1 MDRRDFFAKAM
12 VAGLAAR
19 SPVAAQV
26 NIAGSSG
33 VTIERAVEGTPHKGK
48 VLALVT
54 PHLDDG
60 PIFAFGTI
68 AKLLREG
75 YTGYLI
81 RTSNDE
87 KDSYELTVG
96 ETVLANERDAHA
108 LVQTCGLKKVFDL
121 GYRNH
126 RMDDI
131 SRIELRA
138 RLIFLFRLLRVDTV
152 FSYDPWD
159 HYEENPDHYVTAQSV
174 EAACWMAGGAKD
186 FPEHF
191 EAGLKPHAVNEK
203 YYFARGPQQLVN
215 RVVDI
220 GPTLEAKRAA
230 IHACRTMLIHM
241 VKDVNASLAAR
252 KLKVPEFA
260 ASDDAA
266 IDAYIKAVCERRDAT
281 AGRKHGLDYAEEF
294 RYIAPDPVVE
304 EYISSRAV
312 PL

>member
-1 MDRRDFFAKAM
+1 
-12 VAGLAAR
+12 
-19 SPVAAQV
+19 
-26 NIAGSSG
+26 
-33 VTIERAVEGTPHKGK
+33 
-48 VLALVT
+48 
-54 PHLDDG
+54 
-60 PIFAFGTI
+60 
-68 AKLLREG
+68 
-75 YTGYLI
+75 
-81 RTSNDE
+81 
-87 KDSYELTVG
+87 
-96 ETVLANERDAHA
+96 
-108 LVQTCGLKKVFDL
+108 
-121 GYRNH
+121 
-126 RMDDI
+126 
-131 SRIELRA
+131 
-138 RLIFLFRLLRVDTV
+138 
-152 FSYDPWD
+152 
-159 HYEENPDHYVTAQSV
+159 
-174 EAACWMAGGAKD
+174 MAGGAKD